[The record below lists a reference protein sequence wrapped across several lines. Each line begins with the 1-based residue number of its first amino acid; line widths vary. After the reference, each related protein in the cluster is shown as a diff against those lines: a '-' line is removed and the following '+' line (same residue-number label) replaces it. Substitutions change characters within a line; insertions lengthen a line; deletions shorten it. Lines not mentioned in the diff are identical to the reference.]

1 MIVRVGNESSV
12 ELSIL
17 PLTQIIPHEKTNPIL
32 LEEVLNDLKK
42 TGCQKDPILV
52 DSNSGVILDGMH
64 RREALRI
71 LGARFAICAL
81 FDYGDSR
88 IKLHRWLRCI
98 QNPNSTIL
106 ETIKNLFE
114 LQETTPE
121 VAINKLE
128 NSDSD
133 FAVVYRD
140 KGYFDPQGVGI
151 YGTYE
156 KLGSFDELSKGKGIS
171 MKFIRDS
178 DLRDCLNGTTMVLL
192 PKELR
197 KAEVLAIAKSGNIL
211 PYKST
216 RHIVPFRPLGL
227 PHPIKPLQED
237 NLETNLTLLTRT
249 LAECSPRLVRT
260 GSTYN
265 NRVFEESVVLFS

>member
-1 MIVRVGNESSV
+1 MRVGNDSSV
-12 ELSIL
+12 ELNIL

-71 LGARFAICAL
+71 LGARFAICSL
-81 FDYGDSR
+81 FDYGNSK

-98 QNPNSTIL
+98 QNPNPAIL

-121 VAINKLE
+121 VAIKKLE
-128 NSDSD
+128 SSDSD

-140 KGYFDPQGVGI
+140 KGYFDLQGNGI

-156 KLGSFDELSKGKGIS
+156 KLGSFDEFSNGQGIS

-178 DLRDCLNGTTMVLL
+178 DLRDYLIGTTMVLL

-197 KAEVLAIAKSGNIL
+197 KADVLAIAKSGNIL

-216 RHIVPFRPLGL
+216 RHVVQFRPLGL
-227 PHPIKPLQED
+227 PFPIKPLRED
-237 NLETNLTLLTRT
+237 DLQTNLALLTRIV
-249 LAECSPRLVRT
+249 AECSPRFVRA

-265 NRVFEESVVLFS
+265 NRIFEESVVLFS